1 MERKGFKKKQ
11 GSHEEKILHNGC
23 KHIKVYIKFTFLRL
37 NASRLKVITK
47 PIIKLLDINF
57 FNIND

>member
-1 MERKGFKKKQ
+1 
-11 GSHEEKILHNGC
+11 LHNGC
-23 KHIKVYIKFTFLRL
+23 KHIKICIKLTFSRL
-37 NASRLKVITK
+37 NANRLKVMTK